1 MVQLESLTADDFFS
15 QVYQMTNMDD
25 MQLAELITKDCKQGT
40 KSIHIKTKKTA
51 DQSKKV
57 AKRGKK

>member
-40 KSIHIKTKKTA
+40 KSIHIETKKTA